1 MKMVFLYI
9 FLIFIAIITLF
20 VIIALR
26 NIGRATKAD
35 YNKLSYYKNGRFV
48 SPKSLSHTF
57 KRDEVSN
64 EKFSFLRLFFKSKN
78 APKDK
83 LPTVKPTFTEVPSDF
98 AIFWLGHSNT
108 ILELDG
114 KRIIIDPVFDN
125 AAPIPFVVS
134 RYVDLPI
141 KRKDLPN
148 IDYVVITHNHYDH
161 LERKTVQKLK
171 NSKFIVPLGVG
182 DTLIG
187 WGIEKENI
195 IELGWEDS
203 FAENTLSFTLLPTVH
218 FSGRNFKDWNKSL
231 WGSYVIK
238 SKNKNIFWGGDGGY
252 GKHFAEYIHKYAPFD
267 IVALEIDGWN
277 EHWADIHMFPDEI
290 IKTMI
295 DLKSEYL
302 LPIHWAV
309 FDLAMHPWQESI
321 NYVIEEANKS
331 NVKLITPKIGEKVDN
346 ENFNKFINN
355 NWWKHYN

>member
-9 FLIFIAIITLF
+9 FLIFIAIIALF

-26 NIGRATKAD
+26 NIGIATKAD
-35 YNKLSYYKNGRFV
+35 YSKLSYYKNGRFV

-57 KRDEVSN
+57 KRGEVSN
-64 EKFSFLRLFFKSKN
+64 EKFSFLRLFFRSKN

-125 AAPIPFVVS
+125 AAPIPFAVS
-134 RYVDLPI
+134 RYVDSPI
-141 KRKDLPN
+141 KRKDLPH

-171 NSKFIVPLGVG
+171 NSKFIVPLSVG
-182 DTLIG
+182 DTLID
-187 WGIEKENI
+187 WSVKKENI
-195 IELGWEDS
+195 MELGLEDN
-203 FAENTLSFTLLPTVH
+203 FTENTLSFTLLPTVH
-218 FSGRNFKDWNKSL
+218 FSGRNFKDWNRSL

-252 GKHFAEYIHKYAPFD
+252 GKHFVEYAQKYAPFD
-267 IVALEIDGWN
+267 IVALEIDAWN
-277 EHWADIHMFPDEI
+277 ERWADIHMFPDEV

-321 NYVIEEANKS
+321 NYVIEEAKKS

-355 NWWKHYN
+355 NWWKYYK